1 MDLKSIDLNN
11 EEEVR
16 KALKEVYYDFKN
28 NKETLDFLNACL
40 SHPSWRVRKDAVDI
54 VLVNPEIEVIKLLI
68 DGLSSEDNAGLRN
81 ACQEALTKI
90 GKKTAKYLIEIFDES
105 DKDVRKFIVD
115 IIGDIGEPEFCSF
128 LIKAL
133 NDEDENVVI
142 AACENLGKLKCKDA
156 VKNLLG
162 LLDASNQW
170 LSFVILESIAQI
182 GYISDAIFLTPLWKV
197 NSLRKPILDLLPMI
211 KPEYTIEIFRKAF
224 CEKSSYIIENAA
236 KSLYKLFSKNKDKLP
251 LLKEN
256 LKDVIVYIDS
266 LNVLLEKGS
275 DSEKAYALCAYIT
288 ENEDF
293 FVNLLENASNEAL
306 EFFGNLSN
314 LAPFNNKELILK
326 LIKRYTNSKQAYLV
340 YLCGVFGIK
349 ESIPLIIDFCN
360 ASYGHTRQ
368 ALAFALGKIGG
379 KESIDC
385 LFSLMLD
392 KYPDVREEAVKA
404 LSKLLNPE
412 NFPKD
417 LVDKIINSENQEHII
432 TVLELLSRIG
442 CYDKGYIDKTLKSPY
457 PKIRAKT
464 LDLIR
469 KLCLKDFLQDVL
481 FYLTD
486 EDEEVQIKAIETI
499 GVIGNEENVSMLSNF
514 LDRDDFNIKK
524 TALTSIYKLS
534 PTYIKQIEEKIFSD
548 VHPLLFITIL
558 DLFGEG
564 GNFSTPLIIDTA
576 LNFDDEDLFKETINA
591 FLRAGKIHD
600 LKIFLK
606 ALEARKG
613 KDYVQSIA
621 PSQVNEG

>member
-16 KALKEVYYDFKN
+16 QALKEIYYNFKN
-28 NKETLDFLNACL
+28 NKETLDFLKACL
-40 SHPSWRVRKDAVDI
+40 SHPSWRVRKDAVD
-54 VLVNPEIEVIKLLI
+54 VALVNPDVDVIKLLI
-68 DGLSSEDNAGLRN
+68 DGLGSEDNAGLRN

-115 IIGDIGEPEFCSF
+115 IIGDIGEPEFCNF

-156 VKNLLG
+156 VKHLLA

-170 LSFVILESIAQI
+170 LSFVILESISQI
-182 GYISDAIFLTPLWKV
+182 GYIPDVISLIPLWNV
-197 NSLRKPILDLLPMI
+197 SPLRKPILDLLPMI
-211 KPEYTIEIFRKAF
+211 KPEYTIEIYEKAF
-224 CEKSSYIIENAA
+224 SEQSSYIIESAVKN
-236 KSLYKLFSKNKDKLP
+236 LYKQFLKNKDKLS

-256 LKDVIVYIDS
+256 LKNVIVYHNS

-275 DSEKAYALCAYIT
+275 DNEKAFALCAYIT

-306 EFFGNLSN
+306 EFFGNLRS
-314 LAPFNNKELILK
+314 LAPFDNKELILK
-326 LIKRYTNSKQAYLV
+326 LIDRYKNSKQAYLI
-340 YLCGVFGIK
+340 YLCGLFEIK

-360 ASYGHTRQ
+360 VSYGHTRQ

-392 KYPDVREEAVKA
+392 KYPDVREEAVKS
-404 LSKLLNPE
+404 LSKLLTSD

-417 LVDKIINSENQEHII
+417 LVNKILNSENQEHII
-432 TVLELLSRIG
+432 TVLELLAKVG
-442 CYDKGYIDKTLKSPY
+442 CYDKSYIDKALKSPY
-457 PKIRAKT
+457 PKIRAKA
-464 LDLIR
+464 LDLIK
-469 KLCLKDFLQDVL
+469 KLCLKDFLQEVL

-486 EDEEVQIKAIETI
+486 EDEEVQLKAIEAI
-499 GVIGNEENVSMLSNF
+499 GVIGNEEIVNVLSNF
-514 LDRDDFNIKK
+514 IDRDDFNIKK
-524 TALTSIYKLS
+524 AALTSIYRIS
-534 PTYIKQIEEKIFSD
+534 PAYIRQIEEKIFND
-548 VHPLLFITIL
+548 IHPLLFIIVL
-558 DLFGEG
+558 ELFAEG

-576 LNFDDEDLFKETINA
+576 LNFDDKDLFKETINA
-591 FLRAGKIHD
+591 FLKSGKIHD

-613 KDYVQSIA
+613 IDYVQCIA